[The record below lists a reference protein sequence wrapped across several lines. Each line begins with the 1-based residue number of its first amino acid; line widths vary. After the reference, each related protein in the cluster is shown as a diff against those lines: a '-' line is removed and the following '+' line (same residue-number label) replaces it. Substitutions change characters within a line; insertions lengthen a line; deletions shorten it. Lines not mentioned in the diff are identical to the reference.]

1 MNFCPFQWQPTIDSF
16 LTFTSVRLCARAK
29 LFTLRPVG
37 PSTCGT
43 LKVQNFL
50 RRKNGERK
58 KTTHLQVICV
68 HTHIGL
74 RDLSL
79 RFAFFLWQQPVTYR
93 VSRVAWFESAWTP
106 TPKLS
111 KSRINVR
118 SCNIMNQK
126 LHGSFAS
133 SEGLSLRTVLET
145 MPINYFVNRRSQ
157 HAVANRSIA
166 R

>member
-1 MNFCPFQWQPTIDSF
+1 MEWHWMNLCPFQWQPTIDSF

-43 LKVQNFL
+43 LKVQNFV
-50 RRKNGERK
+50 RPKNGERK

-79 RFAFFLWQQPVTYR
+79 RFAFGLWQQPVTYR

-106 TPKLS
+106 TQTIEVSYQCAMLQYNESETAWVICIK
-111 KSRINVR
+111 KIVATNVAKYQNHR
-118 SCNIMNQK
+118 
-126 LHGSFAS
+126 A
-133 SEGLSLRTVLET
+133 SEGLSLRTV
-145 MPINYFVNRRSQ
+145 
-157 HAVANRSIA
+157 
-166 R
+166 